1 MSGCALLSL
10 PPLLL
15 LLLLS
20 LPPLLLSLP
29 PLLLSLL
36 LLLLSLL
43 LLADL
48 QRRSSLLYRL
58 FFVFGSDG
66 LRSLYRA
73 READASFTEATR
85 TLLSLKLPSEALGGQ
100 VWRRFCACVRVRL

>member
-10 PPLLL
+10 PLLML
-15 LLLLS
+15 
-20 LPPLLLSLP
+20 LLLSLP

-48 QRRSSLLYRL
+48 QRRSSLRRL

-100 VWRRFCACVRVRL
+100 VWRRFRACVRVRL